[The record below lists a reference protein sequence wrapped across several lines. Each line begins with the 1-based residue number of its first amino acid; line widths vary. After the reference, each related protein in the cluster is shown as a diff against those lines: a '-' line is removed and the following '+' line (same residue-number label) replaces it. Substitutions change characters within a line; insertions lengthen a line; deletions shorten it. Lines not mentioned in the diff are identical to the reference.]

1 MCPYSGGRSL
11 PAGEVYPAVHDWM
24 AMTDFLTEIN
34 QGPLVVPHRAEDTG
48 IRRGALQELA
58 LKKPYL
64 HGEVKVMDLNNPL
77 FFSLGGGGG
86 NFHFFLQKQLFEV
99 KGKNSGSNPIS
110 ASQ

>member
-48 IRRGALQELA
+48 IRRGVLEEPA
-58 LKKPYL
+58 LKILVIK
-64 HGEVKVMDLNNPL
+64 
-77 FFSLGGGGG
+77 GGRNRMGQSKHLCLRLWVGGAML
-86 NFHFFLQKQLFEV
+86 HFFHAHEDFCSK
-99 KGKNSGSNPIS
+99 
-110 ASQ
+110 